1 MYAIVF
7 HAHQTL
13 NKIAYAK
20 MRRELSG
27 GAWFPPLANIL
38 HFEGQRGPDSTKFK
52 NAATVKQPWH
62 FINPL
67 NQSDTQL
74 AQTVGRHYKNL
85 VTALRAKDDVKAS
98 FEAAWLAHAV
108 VDGLTPAH
116 HYPYE
121 TALTE
126 IRGDADYNNRTST
139 LKRITAPGEN
149 MYGTLVQSLRLVGP
163 KGLLTTHTTF
173 EAGAYILLKIRRS
186 RRRLSKKSL
195 RQAETL
201 KKLGAQQFFLEEAR
215 RVAAWNLY
223 DEFLRLGWTPRLARK
238 VSHRLLPTMSSDV
251 ALIWLAAAEE
261 AAE

>member
-1 MYAIVF
+1 MYAVVF

-13 NKIAYAK
+13 DKIAYAK
-20 MRRELSG
+20 FRRELPD
-27 GAWFPPLANIL
+27 AWFPKLNDIL
-38 HFEGQRGPDSTKFK
+38 HFEGGRGPDSTKFK
-52 NAATVKQPWH
+52 NSVTTQQPWH
-62 FINPL
+62 FIDPF

-74 AQTVGRHYKNL
+74 AKTVDQHYKNL
-85 VTALRAKDDVKAS
+85 VQALRKQDTVKAS

-121 TALTE
+121 AALSE

-139 LKRITAPGEN
+139 VKRIIVPGEDL
-149 MYGTLVQSLRLVGP
+149 YATIIQSLRLVGP

-186 RRRLSKKSL
+186 RRKLSKKA
-195 RQAETL
+195 RAHQADL
-201 KKLGAQQFFLEEAR
+201 KSMGAAQFFLAEAR

-238 VSHRLLPTMSSDV
+238 VSHRLLPTMSNDV

-261 AAE
+261 AAK